1 MGSGWQMGS
10 VSVLNNEDEV
20 MPLEEMDGVGKW
32 ARGFSWVGKW
42 IVGCKAEGRSG
53 AWAQRLLGGS

>member
-1 MGSGWQMGS
+1 MGS

-32 ARGFSWVGKW
+32 LSWVGKW
-42 IVGCKAEGRSG
+42 IGCCKAEGRSG

>member
-1 MGSGWQMGS
+1 MGS
-10 VSVLNNEDEV
+10 VSVLNSEDEV